1 MSEKQDFIE
10 MMNDWGFSVNARI
23 NFNNFI
29 SAVETEDGLISAVQK
44 IYQIIDNNLCFCH
57 FLLFYKGSFTI

>member
-1 MSEKQDFIE
+1 MKGLKDMSEKQDFIE

-29 SAVETEDGLISAVQK
+29 SAVETEDGLISRPWMVNSQDTMML
-44 IYQIIDNNLCFCH
+44 IQGNQF
-57 FLLFYKGSFTI
+57 